1 MAEPA
6 LSSDLEALDHFL
18 LSDRAPPDSMGLS
31 DLDGFLTGLV
41 VGPETIMPSE
51 WLPVIWGGESPVYDN
66 LEEAQTILA
75 AIMGRYNEIARGLDA
90 DPEVVAPV
98 FLEDRDG
105 SVIAESWAEGFMEAV
120 TLRADTWSRM
130 IRDRD
135 ARMLLAPILAL
146 ASDADGNPLLPVDLV
161 KDAEML
167 ATVHDMIPPAIV
179 AIRQFWREQ
188 NPFPAAP
195 LRTGPK
201 VGRNDP
207 CPCGSGRKY
216 KRCCGSN

>member
-1 MAEPA
+1 MTEPA

-18 LSDRAPPDSMGLS
+18 LSDRAPPESMGLS

-41 VGPETIMPSE
+41 VGPETIRPSE
-51 WLPVIWGGESPVYDN
+51 WLPLIWGGESPEFDST
-66 LEEAQTILA
+66 EQAQTIFA

-98 FLEDRDG
+98 FWETLQGDVVAGD
-105 SVIAESWAEGFMEAV
+105 WAEGFMEAV
-120 TLRADTWSRM
+120 TLRADAWSQM

-135 ARMLLAPILAL
+135 ARMLIAPILAL
-146 ASDADGNPLLPVDLV
+146 ASDADGNPLLPVDPV
-161 KDAEML
+161 EDAEML
-167 ATVHDMIPPAIV
+167 AAVHDMIPSAVV

-195 LRTGPK
+195 LRAGPK
-201 VGRNDP
+201 IRRNDP